1 MKKFALFV
9 LSLLLIGCSSKEPK
23 ASQHLDI
30 EDSSVNSFLSLQSLN
45 DRFTNGGMMDVEAR
59 FKNESSFNKDM
70 LYKIDWFDKDGFL
83 ITNITTK
90 WKRVVVQSKRDFN
103 VRAVSPSDKAVNYK
117 LRITTPDSDDK
128 DIKTINR
135 YEFKN

>member
-45 DRFTNGGMMDVEAR
+45 DRLTNGGMMDVEAR

>member
-1 MKKFALFV
+1 MKKFALFA

-23 ASQHLDI
+23 ASPHLDF
-30 EDSSVNSFLSLQSLN
+30 EDNSVNSFLSLQSLN
-45 DRFTNGGMMDVEAR
+45 DRFTNGGMMEVEAR
-59 FKNESSFNKDM
+59 FKNESSFNKDL
-70 LYKIDWFDKDGFL
+70 LYKVDWFDKDGFL

>member
-1 MKKFALFV
+1 MKKFVLFA
-9 LSLLLIGCSSKEPK
+9 LSLLLIGCSPKEPK
-23 ASQHLDI
+23 ASPHLDI
-30 EDSSVNSFLSLQSLN
+30 EDNSVNSFLSLQSLN
-45 DRFTNGGMMDVEAR
+45 DRFTNGGMMEVEAR
-59 FKNESSFNKDM
+59 FKNESSFNKDL
-70 LYKIDWFDKDGFL
+70 LYKVDWFDKDGFL

>member
-9 LSLLLIGCSSKEPK
+9 LSLLLIGCSSTEPK
-23 ASQHLDI
+23 ASPHLDI

-45 DRFTNGGMMDVEAR
+45 DRFTNGGMMEVEAR
-59 FKNESSFNKDM
+59 FKNESSFNKDL

>member
-1 MKKFALFV
+1 MKKFALFA

-23 ASQHLDI
+23 ASPHLDI
-30 EDSSVNSFLSLQSLN
+30 EDSSVTSFLSLQSLN
-45 DRFTNGGMMDVEAR
+45 DRFTNGGMMEVEAR
-59 FKNESSFNKDM
+59 FKNESSFNKDL
-70 LYKIDWFDKDGFL
+70 LYKVDWFDKDGFL

>member
-23 ASQHLDI
+23 VSPHLDI
-30 EDSSVNSFLSLQSLN
+30 EDNSVNSFLSLQSLN
-45 DRFTNGGMMDVEAR
+45 DRFTNGGMMEVEAR
-59 FKNESSFNKDM
+59 FKNESSFNKDL
-70 LYKIDWFDKDGFL
+70 LYKVDWFDKDGFL

>member
-1 MKKFALFV
+1 MKKFALFA
-9 LSLLLIGCSSKEPK
+9 LSLLLIGCSSKEPT
-23 ASQHLDI
+23 ASPHLDI
-30 EDSSVNSFLSLQSLN
+30 EDNSVNSFLSLQSLN
-45 DRFTNGGMMDVEAR
+45 DRFTNGGMMEVEAR
-59 FKNESSFNKDM
+59 FKNESSFNKDL
-70 LYKIDWFDKDGFL
+70 LYKVDWFDKDGFL